1 MTETPPTPMP
11 DTPDADT
18 AASTPLD
25 APVQPSA
32 AVPPLNAAEMLKQKA
47 DSVILDIKKS
57 LEYAIIGKKV
67 TVKVKGKQL
76 TFVKWGLSKKLS
88 LGSKV
93 VSLINRVKSFI
104 PAGAAI
110 EDGDNTFFVQIV
122 GYLAEDIIDIIS
134 QSMDSTLFK
143 TPAEAAAWID
153 DECDLND
160 LFDLCVVVYDTNF
173 PKGEDLGKQTEGLN
187 LLQGK
192 IQSLLK

>member
-1 MTETPPTPMP
+1 MSDIPETPSPAAMTPETPANEPQDAPAAQPAPTP
-11 DTPDADT
+11 
-18 AASTPLD
+18 
-25 APVQPSA
+25 APSIAQT
-32 AVPPLNAAEMLKQKA
+32 LQQKA
-47 DSVILDIKKS
+47 DSVMLDIKKS

-143 TPAEAAAWID
+143 TPADAAAWID

-187 LLQGK
+187 KLQGK

>member
-1 MTETPPTPMP
+1 VTETPPTPMP